1 MDKDKGI
8 INTPINRRQFLKVSA
23 ALSAA
28 TAFSAS
34 LLHSK
39 SAKAMTTGQNLP
51 DPVEGASNM
60 QIRYTVDQNCQG
72 RCGLKCEVVDGVLVK
87 IDGNPYHPNN
97 LEEDERLSYNTSISQ
112 ANLKRGRACPKG
124 QAGIQILY
132 DPYRIKHPLKRV
144 GSRGSG
150 KWQSISWDQAL
161 TEIAGAINLL
171 IPTASRLSTPVYSG
185 DTGLTVGPIANQ
197 LMFSP
202 GRFVDGEIGARI
214 FQNVYGTANFRLD
227 HTSICEETRFVARK
241 FATEN
246 KNDNYKPDIEN
257 SEYLII
263 WGENPLE
270 ANFPLVAIARK
281 IMDFKSKGGKL
292 VVIDPRF
299 NNTAAKADL
308 WVPIKPG
315 TDGAL
320 ALGMINYIISNN
332 LYDAAYLR
340 NANQSAANA
349 IGEKTYSDAT
359 YMVLL
364 RSDLPPNVPSYAL
377 PQQPGRFLMAKD
389 LNTSYGLGNTTNMV
403 AMNSS
408 TPIEVVS
415 TSPITGSLDT
425 GEIILTPSG
434 TTPPPPEYIWSDA
447 KIHCKSVFT
456 LLKERVLEKGISE
469 YAQICDVDPGTITT
483 IAAEFTSHGKKAVA
497 ENYRGPI
504 KHTNG
509 ISNQFA
515 IAALNTLIGNYSWA
529 GGVSTG
535 GGSWPN
541 ATGITS
547 VTTYGITP
555 AATKGIRIDRAG
567 AVYETSYLFNNYPA
581 KRPWFPFASY
591 GNYQEVIPSIA
602 DGYPYPC
609 QVLITYW
616 NGWPYA
622 TPGLKTL
629 FEKTVS
635 DQTRVPL
642 FISISPNMGEVSP
655 FADYILPDTTYLEK
669 WSFPGMTPTI
679 QTKATSFRQPVVGTF
694 DGKPW
699 DASFDPA
706 ATNNYTPILPDTMML
721 EDILIQLMKK
731 LGLDPGLTNA
741 WEFIKWELTNLSNN
755 ATNDTSVP
763 VAATM
768 NDIIAKGGVFQD
780 PVSYIDNQGRL
791 KYSYSG
797 IVHLYIGTLAT
808 YRDSI
813 TGNIDHDPLPRYLPI
828 MDVGGNTIND
838 IDYPFTLITYKSV
851 LHEQGRTIIAPW
863 LQLIKPHNF
872 IEINSSDAHVLG
884 IKTGSRVRIISAS
897 NQIGVIGIAK
907 VVEGLKPGV
916 IAVSHHFGH
925 WQNGATPYN
934 EDGTQQDY
942 DPSRGAGI
950 TVNPIMRLDPFLGN
964 VSLQDKVGGSCAFY
978 DTQVA
983 IEKII

>member
-8 INTPINRRQFLKVSA
+8 INTPITRREFLKVSTALATTA
-23 ALSAA
+23 AV
-28 TAFSAS
+28 SAS
-34 LLHSK
+34 LLRSK
-39 SAKAMTTGQNLP
+39 SAKAITTGQNLP

-72 RCGLKCEVVDGVLVK
+72 RCGLRCEVVDGVLVK

-97 LEEDERLSYNTSISQ
+97 LEEDERLPYDTPVSQ
-112 ANLKRGRACPKG
+112 ANLKRGRLCPKG
-124 QAGIQILY
+124 HAGIQVLY

-144 GSRGSG
+144 GPRGSG

-161 TEIAGAINLL
+161 TEIATAINLL
-171 IPTASRLSTPVYSG
+171 IPTASRLTAPIYPG
-185 DTGLTVGPIANQ
+185 DAGLTVGPIANQ
-197 LMFSP
+197 LMFAP
-202 GRFVDGEIGARI
+202 GRFVDGEIGERI
-214 FQNVYGTANFRLD
+214 FKNVYGTANFRLD

-299 NNTAAKADL
+299 SNTAAKADL
-308 WVPIKPG
+308 WVPIQPG
-315 TDGAL
+315 TDAAL

-332 LYDAAYLR
+332 LYDATYLR
-340 NANQSAANA
+340 NANQLAANA

-364 RSDLPPNVPSYAL
+364 RSDLPGNVPSYAL
-377 PQQPGRFLMAKD
+377 PRQPGRFLMAQD
-389 LNTSYGLGNTTNMV
+389 LNTSYGLGNTTNKV
-403 AMNSS
+403 VMNGS
-408 TPIEVVS
+408 TPVEVVS

-434 TTPPPPEYIWSDA
+434 STPSEYIWSDGN
-447 KIHCKSVFT
+447 IHCKSVFT
-456 LLKERVLEKGISE
+456 LLKERALEKSIND
-469 YAQICDVDPGTITT
+469 YADICDVDPSVIQTLAT
-483 IAAEFTSHGKKAVA
+483 EFTSHGKKAVA

-509 ISNQFA
+509 IHAQFA

-535 GGSWPN
+535 GGSWAN
-541 ATGITS
+541 ASGVIP
-547 VTTYGITP
+547 VKTYGITP
-555 AATKGIRIDRAG
+555 VATKGIRIDRAG
-567 AVYETSYLFNNYPA
+567 ATYETNFLFNNYPA

-591 GNYQEVIPSIA
+591 GNYQEVVPSIA

-609 QVLITYW
+609 KVLITYW
-616 NGWPYA
+616 NAWPYS
-622 TPGLKTL
+622 TPGLKTI
-629 FEKTVS
+629 FEQTVS
-635 DQTRVPL
+635 DESKIPL
-642 FISISPNMGEVSP
+642 FVSISPVMGETSVY
-655 FADYILPDTTYLEK
+655 ADYILPDTTYLEK

-679 QTKATSFRQPVVGTF
+679 QTKATAFRQPVVGTF

-699 DASFDPA
+699 DAPFDPN

-731 LGLDPGLTNA
+731 LGLDPGLNNA
-741 WEFIKWELTNLSNN
+741 WEFIKWELTNVAYN
-755 ATNDTSVP
+755 ATNDPSVP
-763 VAATM
+763 VPATV
-768 NDIIAKGGVFQD
+768 NDIIAKGGVFQS
-780 PVSYIDNQGRL
+780 PANYIDSKGRL
-791 KYSYSG
+791 IYGYSG
-797 IVHLYIGTLAT
+797 PVHLYAEPLSI
-808 YRDSI
+808 YIDSM
-813 TGNIDHDPLPRYLPI
+813 TGKIEHDPLPLYLPI
-828 MDVGGNTIND
+828 SDVEGNTIND
-838 IDYPFTLITYKSV
+838 VAYPFKLITFKTV
-851 LHEQGRTIIAPW
+851 LHGQARTHMLPW
-863 LQLIKPHNF
+863 LMLIHPQNF
-872 IEINSSDAHVLG
+872 IEINSIDAYKLG
-884 IKTGSRVRIISAS
+884 IKTGDRIRIISAS
-897 NQIGVIGIAK
+897 NPSGIIGIAK
-907 VVEGLKPGV
+907 VIEGIKPGV
-916 IAVSHHFGH
+916 IGISHHFGH
-925 WQNGATPYN
+925 WQNGATPWI

-950 TVNPIMRLDPFLGN
+950 TVNPIMRLDPILGN

-978 DTQVA
+978 DTRVN
-983 IEKII
+983 IVKV